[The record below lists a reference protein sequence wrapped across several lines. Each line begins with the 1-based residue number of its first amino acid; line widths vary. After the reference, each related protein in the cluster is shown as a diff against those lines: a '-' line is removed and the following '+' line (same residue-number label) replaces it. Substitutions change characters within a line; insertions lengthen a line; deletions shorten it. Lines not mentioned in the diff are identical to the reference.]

1 MQDARLSRRIN
12 DGVNMAK
19 SQHTEDDWLPC
30 PPGTLTGLSS
40 GLKRHERWTQFRR
53 VSSVAAA
60 LMIVVAAGV
69 WYSNQQPAAPDNFSY
84 GGITCVEVRD
94 SLPKMMDGS
103 ASEELMMK
111 VQAHLAECPRCA
123 ELAKKMKEREMHAAT
138 ESMPYDPQVPSEAV
152 LLAAD

>member
-1 MQDARLSRRIN
+1 MS
-12 DGVNMAK
+12 K
-19 SQHTEDDWLPC
+19 SQHTDDDWLPC
-30 PPGTLTGLSS
+30 PPGTLAGLSS
-40 GLKRHERWTQFRR
+40 NLKSQERWIQVRR

-69 WYSNQQPAAPDNFSY
+69 WYTGQQSAAPENFSY

-94 SLPKMMDGS
+94 SLPQMMDGS

-138 ESMPYDPQVPSEAV
+138 ESMRHDPQASSEAV
-152 LLAAD
+152 LLVAD